1 MVIPKHAL
9 NLSCS
14 RYSLVLK
21 KISHL
26 RDFWACVCFFFFV
39 GPSYLSAWRQDTLLF
54 VYLLY
59 NHCSLL
65 HGITNRQWIEKGDG
79 SLDRTARTPD
89 NKGTLSQVNAMF
101 LNKVIL
107 ISVLHWFPVMLNVL
121 IILYNS
127 YNYIKVEIKYV
138 SLWFT
143 TILLKYV

>member
-26 RDFWACVCFFFFV
+26 RVFWACVFFSLWGPVTFHLPDDKIHCF
-39 GPSYLSAWRQDTLLF
+39 
-54 VYLLY
+54 LY

-79 SLDRTARTPD
+79 SLDTTARTPD

-107 ISVLHWFPVMLNVL
+107 ISVLHSQFRNENVL
-121 IILYNS
+121 IILQNS
-127 YNYIKVEIKYV
+127 YNYIKVEIKFA
-138 SLWFT
+138 SL
-143 TILLKYV
+143 

>member
-14 RYSLVLK
+14 WYSLVLK

-26 RDFWACVCFFFFV
+26 RVFWACVFFFFV
-39 GPSYLSAWRQDTLLF
+39 GPSYLSYAWRQDTLLF

-89 NKGTLSQVNAMF
+89 NKGTLSQVNALF
-101 LNKVIL
+101 LN
-107 ISVLHWFPVMLNVL
+107 ISVLHSQFRNENVL
-121 IILYNS
+121 IILQNS
-127 YNYIKVEIKYV
+127 YNYIKVEIKFA
-138 SLWFT
+138 SL
-143 TILLKYV
+143 

>member
-26 RDFWACVCFFFFV
+26 RVFWACVFFSLWGPVTFHLPDDKVHCF
-39 GPSYLSAWRQDTLLF
+39 
-54 VYLLY
+54 LY

-107 ISVLHWFPVMLNVL
+107 ISVLHSQFRNENVL
-121 IILYNS
+121 IILQNS
-127 YNYIKVEIKYV
+127 YNYIKVEIKFA
-138 SLWFT
+138 SL
-143 TILLKYV
+143 

>member
-21 KISHL
+21 KISHF
-26 RDFWACVCFFFFV
+26 RIFVRVYVFFFV
-39 GPSYLSAWRQDTLLF
+39 EPSYLSYAWRQDTLLF

-59 NHCSLL
+59 KHCSLL
-65 HGITNRQWIEKGDG
+65 HGITNRQWIEKGGG
-79 SLDRTARTPD
+79 SLDTTIRTPD

-107 ISVLHWFPVMLNVL
+107 ISVLHSQLCNLNVL
-121 IILYNS
+121 IIRYNS

-138 SLWFT
+138 SLWFI
-143 TILLKYV
+143 TIF

>member
-1 MVIPKHAL
+1 MHGYTKTCFKPLLQSIFIGFEENIPFKGFL
-9 NLSCS
+9 G
-14 RYSLVLK
+14 
-21 KISHL
+21 
-26 RDFWACVCFFFFV
+26 VCMFFFFV
-39 GPSYLSAWRQDTLLF
+39 EPSYLSYAWRQDTLLF

-65 HGITNRQWIEKGDG
+65 HGITNRQWIEKGGG
-79 SLDRTARTPD
+79 SLDTTARTPD

-107 ISVLHWFPVMLNVL
+107 ISVLHSQLCNLNVL

-138 SLWFT
+138 SLWFI
-143 TILLKYV
+143 TIF

>member
-9 NLSCS
+9 NLSCT

-26 RDFWACVCFFFFV
+26 RDFWACVWFFFFV
-39 GPSYLSAWRQDTLLF
+39 GPSYLSYAWRQDTLLF

-79 SLDRTARTPD
+79 SLDTTIRTPD

-107 ISVLHWFPVMLNVL
+107 ISVLHSQLCNLNVL
-121 IILYNS
+121 IIRYNS

-138 SLWFT
+138 SLWFI
-143 TILLKYV
+143 TIF